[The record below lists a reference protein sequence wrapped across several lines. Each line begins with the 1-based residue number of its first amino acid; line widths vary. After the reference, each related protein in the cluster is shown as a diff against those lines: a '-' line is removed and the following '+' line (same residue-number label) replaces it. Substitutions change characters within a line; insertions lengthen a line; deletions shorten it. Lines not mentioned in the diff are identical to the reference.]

1 MCQLQ
6 HTLSVLLRAEGQWQC
21 SGGARAGEGGLG
33 SNSQVPGAGAGG
45 PAAGGRRAEPRR
57 RRAECGCAAA
67 PWSSWS
73 GSWASPAPSGG
84 APADTARGPW
94 GHGGGTGLP
103 LGVAVPWRR
112 GTYIRVLLAG
122 PHLRDPPPPTVW
134 REGACVTDLQPE
146 GIWGAGG
153 DGRHSNHQGP
163 PQPPGRALTQHAY
176 RAGLAAVQLHHA
188 LHTREH
194 HQVTVTEAVA
204 AVLVCPCAGYDP
216 RVALRCERAGSIQ
229 AARGI
234 KAVWVRDMELESHH
248 AWQGQPQSFLPGRRA
263 ARWHRAGPLT
273 PGHGQQSAPR
283 SHRRAAWAGTT
294 QL

>member
-21 SGGARAGEGGLG
+21 SGGARAGGGGLG

-112 GTYIRVLLAG
+112 GTYIRALLAG

-163 PQPPGRALTQHAY
+163 HSPQGGHSPS
-176 RAGLAAVQLHHA
+176 
-188 LHTREH
+188 TRTGQGSLLFSSTMPSTPENITRSPSLKRWPRFLSAPA
-194 HQVTVTEAVA
+194 QVTI
-204 AVLVCPCAGYDP
+204 PG
-216 RVALRCERAGSIQ
+216 
-229 AARGI
+229 
-234 KAVWVRDMELESHH
+234 
-248 AWQGQPQSFLPGRRA
+248 LP
-263 ARWHRAGPLT
+263 
-273 PGHGQQSAPR
+273 
-283 SHRRAAWAGTT
+283 
-294 QL
+294 